1 MKRNQPS
8 AGSTHDHNLD
18 NMNKQQTAAALQ
30 LVALLEGDLE
40 AQANISIY
48 GDWLEH
54 LTDHL
59 ADEHVE
65 QLTLSCKQLH
75 PV

>member
-1 MKRNQPS
+1 
-8 AGSTHDHNLD
+8 
-18 NMNKQQTAAALQ
+18 MNKQQTKAALQ
-30 LVALLEGDLE
+30 LLALLEDDLE
-40 AQANISIY
+40 GQANCAVY
-48 GDWLEH
+48 GNWLEH

-65 QLTLSCKQLH
+65 QLSLSCKQLH

>member
-1 MKRNQPS
+1 
-8 AGSTHDHNLD
+8 
-18 NMNKQQTAAALQ
+18 MNKEQTAVALQ
-30 LVALLEGDLE
+30 LVALLENDLE
-40 AQANISIY
+40 GQANCQVY
-48 GDWLEH
+48 GNWFEH

-65 QLTLSCKQLH
+65 QLSLSCKQLH

>member
-1 MKRNQPS
+1 
-8 AGSTHDHNLD
+8 
-18 NMNKQQTAAALQ
+18 MNKEQTAVALQ
-30 LVALLEGDLE
+30 LVALLEKDLE
-40 AQANISIY
+40 GQANCQVY
-48 GDWLEH
+48 GNWYSH

-65 QLTLSCKQLH
+65 QLSLSCKQLH